1 MKRFLYVLLFCCLYA
16 LNATAELSA
25 TSYQQVLL
33 LNSYHP
39 QYAWTH
45 HLTNGVTDTLLSQIS
60 PENIHVEYMD
70 ARRFVDDRLYNK
82 YIKDILHYKY
92 QKYKPD
98 LIITSDDYAYRFML
112 ENRDDLFPATPI
124 VFCGVNVF
132 MPSMLV
138 GVNNITGILEGMEIG
153 GNLRLIKQL
162 QPDVER
168 IILLGDATGLGLK
181 MVRRAREILKTW
193 DDKTTIYEIWD
204 SFSLNELYESVA
216 ILPNKTAVLMLA
228 VHKDKL
234 GQYFSFGKEFKELT
248 KKSTVPVYGMWGALM
263 IGNGGVGGLINDPYE
278 HGKDAATMALKIL
291 SGTSIDTIKI
301 QPKATFNP
309 IFDYD
314 VLKKFRINLNR
325 LPENSMLI
333 NKPVSV
339 YQSYKKEI
347 NWVLAVLLLMVV
359 VINILL
365 LNIRKRIQIKVQLD
379 DLNKS
384 LEDSVIARTRELDQ
398 RNKELIKAHRLMEEL
413 AHTDA
418 LTGLGN
424 RRAGNDEIN
433 AYINRMHRDNH
444 PISVFL
450 LDIDFFKK
458 VNDSFGHNV
467 GDDVLLEF
475 SKILRRCVRPSDRVY
490 RWGGEEFLVLLP
502 NTDLE
507 FAKAV
512 CNRVMKDLSNFQ
524 FDHVGKI
531 TASIG
536 VAVLEYGDD
545 MNSFLKRADD
555 LLYKAKNNG
564 RDQVVSA

>member
-1 MKRFLYVLLFCCLYA
+1 
-16 LNATAELSA
+16 
-25 TSYQQVLL
+25 
-33 LNSYHP
+33 
-39 QYAWTH
+39 
-45 HLTNGVTDTLLSQIS
+45 
-60 PENIHVEYMD
+60 
-70 ARRFVDDRLYNK
+70 
-82 YIKDILHYKY
+82 
-92 QKYKPD
+92 
-98 LIITSDDYAYRFML
+98 
-112 ENRDDLFPATPI
+112 
-124 VFCGVNVF
+124 
-132 MPSMLV
+132 
-138 GVNNITGILEGMEIG
+138 
-153 GNLRLIKQL
+153 
-162 QPDVER
+162 
-168 IILLGDATGLGLK
+168 
-181 MVRRAREILKTW
+181 
-193 DDKTTIYEIWD
+193 
-204 SFSLNELYESVA
+204 
-216 ILPNKTAVLMLA
+216 
-228 VHKDKL
+228 
-234 GQYFSFGKEFKELT
+234 
-248 KKSTVPVYGMWGALM
+248 
-263 IGNGGVGGLINDPYE
+263 LINDPYE

>member
-1 MKRFLYVLLFCCLYA
+1 MKRFLCVFLLCCLSA

-25 TSYQQVLL
+25 SSHQQVLL

-45 HLTNGVTDTLLSQIS
+45 HLTNGVTDTLLSRIP

-70 ARRFVDDRLYNK
+70 ARRFIDDDLYK
-82 YIKDILHYKY
+82 KHIKETLLYKY
-92 QKYKPD
+92 QQYKPD
-98 LIITSDDYAYRFML
+98 VIITSDDYAYRFML
-112 ENRDDLFPATPI
+112 ENRDALFPVTPV

-132 MPSMLV
+132 MPSMLE
-138 GVNNITGILEGMEIG
+138 GVNNITGILEGMEID

-162 QPDVER
+162 QPDVKR
-168 IILLGDATGLGLK
+168 IILLGDTTGLGLL
-181 MVRRAREILKTW
+181 MVQRAREILKNM

-204 SFSLNELYESVA
+204 SFSLNELYKSVSK
-216 ILPNKTAVLMLA
+216 LPNKTALLMLA

-278 HGKDAATMALKIL
+278 HGKDAATIALKVL
-291 SGTSIDTIKI
+291 SGTPIEDIKI
-301 QPKATFNP
+301 QPKATFKP

-314 VLKKFRINLNR
+314 VLNKYSINLSR
-325 LPENSMLI
+325 LPENSMLV
-333 NKPVSV
+333 NKPASV
-339 YQSYKKEI
+339 YQNYKKEI
-347 NWVLAVLLLMVV
+347 NWVLAILLLMIV

-365 LNIRKRIQIKVQLD
+365 LNIRKRIQVQSQLD

-384 LEDSVIARTRELDQ
+384 LEDSVIARTRELDV
-398 RNKELIKAHRLMEEL
+398 RNKELIKAHGLMEEL

-433 AYINRMHRDNH
+433 AYINRVHRDNH

-450 LDIDFFKK
+450 LDIDYFKK
-458 VNDSFGHNV
+458 VNDNFGHNV
-467 GDDVLLEF
+467 GDEVLLEF
-475 SKILRRCVRPSDRVY
+475 SKILKRCVRPSDRVY

-502 NTDLE
+502 NTDLK

-512 CNRVMKDLSNFQ
+512 CNRVMSDLSDYR

-536 VAVLEYGDD
+536 VAVFERGDD